1 MRSVYKCFCELSE
14 LVHQSLYILHSP
26 GRPVTSRDLL
36 NIYTQYLN
44 WYDRIPEVLRL
55 GHNFTPAVLFAHMYY
70 HFAILLLFRPL
81 IKLRIIGSSI
91 LPRDVCSQA
100 ADAIQGLLRSYS
112 QLYTLQRTP
121 SFVPYFVLTSSIM
134 HLAIGAS
141 SPMQTGASPAAAS
154 NPSTA
159 KPDGGGGGSSDLPHG
174 HPQAR
179 PHSSH
184 SSDAGGHN
192 NNNNDGTTPQS
203 STSSTATL
211 SPKVAESLRQGISDL
226 EEMAPCHHFAEQAL
240 HILRY
245 LARKWHID
253 INLTKDGGPSHDE
266 VDRLVGPQT
275 SSLNFFTPKVVK
287 NDFICAW
294 GTPGDYDD
302 DNAGGPTP
310 TAKGTAARRQQDIG
324 EDMPQAVGKETETTA
339 KKATTTTAKE
349 TTPRETAEKAEQ
361 ETERED
367 VKQVRTGERHAEA
380 GGVEAM
386 EDSEATVGE
395 SDALGRL
402 KETVGPKT
410 TAPSAKNIESMEN
423 PLFWPFPMQGR
434 PILASGPKLQEAGFA
449 PL

>member
-14 LVHQSLYILHSP
+14 LVHQSLYVLHSP

-112 QLYTLQRTP
+112 QLYTLRRTP

-141 SPMQTGASPAAAS
+141 SPMQSDADSPAAAS

-159 KPDGGGGGSSDLPHG
+159 KPEGSAELSHG
-174 HPQAR
+174 HPAR
-179 PHSSH
+179 PHSSN
-184 SSDAGGHN
+184 SNSNDTRGGA
-192 NNNNDGTTPQS
+192 
-203 STSSTATL
+203 STSTSPRSTASSTAML
-211 SPKVAESLRQGISDL
+211 SPKVAESLRQGIADL

-253 INLTKDGGPSHDE
+253 IDLSNKKGGLSHDE
-266 VDRLVGPQT
+266 VDKLVGPQT
-275 SSLNFFTPKVVK
+275 SSLNFFTPKVVE

-302 DNAGGPTP
+302 ENAGGPTA
-310 TAKGTAARRQQDIG
+310 TTRGSTARRQQDIG
-324 EDMPQAVGKETETTA
+324 DDMPQAVGK
-339 KKATTTTAKE
+339 KKGASDAQIRTD
-349 TTPRETAEKAEQ
+349 
-361 ETERED
+361 ER
-367 VKQVRTGERHAEA
+367 A

-386 EDSEATVGE
+386 ESHDATVGE
-395 SDALGRL
+395 ADALDRL
-402 KETVGPKT
+402 KETVGPGNV
-410 TAPSAKNIESMEN
+410 APSAKSIEAMEN